1 MTPQPPTRPTT
12 APSSRNAVVPSSRQ
26 KSLPSSRQT
35 VAPSS
40 RHTVVPVSK
49 QTSAP
54 SSRQASTPSRQTNTI
69 SIRQKIAPSSRQT
82 IVTSPRQSSAPSSQ
96 HHPNAPSSR
105 QPAVSS
111 KQLHYEAD
119 RLNMAANSNNDQEG
133 EGSGRRS
140 TAALLIESVNRTVLD
155 NSELPVMPVCP
166 VIPVLCQ
173 AVLHIPERLDNL
185 KLDNRTTEQP
195 SDLILRAM
203 NETRNIERLSLS
215 VGNDH
220 SEDPAL
226 KMEVQK
232 SAAVLNKSL
241 KQLMTTT
248 IADSLNMTILE
259 AHTAQTDSRITM
271 LKSLLDDHGID
282 SGLLFD

>member
-119 RLNMAANSNNDQEG
+119 RLNMAANSNNDQE
-133 EGSGRRS
+133 
-140 TAALLIESVNRTVLD
+140 
-155 NSELPVMPVCP
+155 
-166 VIPVLCQ
+166 
-173 AVLHIPERLDNL
+173 RLDNL